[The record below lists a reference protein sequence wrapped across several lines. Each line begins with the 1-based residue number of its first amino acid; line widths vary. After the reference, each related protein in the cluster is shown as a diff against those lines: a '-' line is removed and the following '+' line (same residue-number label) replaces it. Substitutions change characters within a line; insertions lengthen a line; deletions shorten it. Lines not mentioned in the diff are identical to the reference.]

1 MSRFVP
7 TRALPFGH
15 LMTIAS
21 ALSEHVRRRPK
32 LPELRRRFR
41 TDDETEVLGVCS
53 WHDDTPRATVIVLH
67 GLTGDG
73 DASYIVNTAHK
84 LFARGFDV
92 VRLNARNCGGTESWT
107 PTLYHT
113 GLTEDL
119 AAVVD
124 TLVAEGRGPLHAI
137 GFSMG
142 GNVVLKYAGER
153 GAASHLERVVAVSP
167 PVEIALASAAIDR
180 GFLNGIYQ
188 RAFLDS
194 LADLV
199 RRKAKLFPGRYDVA
213 GLKGATSLRIFD
225 DRYIAPC
232 FGFADADDY
241 YFRASAGRHLEG
253 IRAETLVLHAR
264 DDSFVP
270 AAPLEEW
277 RRWAPDHVHIEITER
292 GGHVGFVA
300 RRAARV
306 GDPDAFWAEN
316 RAVDWVSGQA
326 GQLLGT

>member
-1 MSRFVP
+1 MNLPSFVP

-15 LMTIAS
+15 LMTIAG
-21 ALSEHVRRRPK
+21 ALSEHVRRRPS
-32 LPELRRRFR
+32 LPEERRRFV
-41 TDDETEVLGVCS
+41 TDAETSVLGVCS
-53 WHDDTPRATVIVLH
+53 WHGDSRPTVIVLH
-67 GLTGDG
+67 GLTGDA

-92 VRLNARNCGGTESWT
+92 VRLNARNCGGTEAWT

-113 GLTEDL
+113 GLTDDL
-119 AAVVD
+119 AAVIA
-124 TLVAEGRGPLHAI
+124 TLSEEGRGPLFAI

-153 GAASHLERVVAVSP
+153 GADSGLSRVVAVSP

-194 LADLV
+194 LEAMV
-199 RRKAKLFPGRYDVA
+199 RRKAKLFPGRYDVG
-213 GLKGATSLRIFD
+213 GLRGAKTLRIFD

-253 IRAETLVLHAR
+253 IRAETLVLHSK

-270 AAPLEEW
+270 AAPLLEW
-277 RRWAPDHVHIEITER
+277 QRWAPEHVRIEVTER

-300 RRAARV
+300 GRASRR
-306 GDPDAFWAEN
+306 GDPDPFWAEN
-316 RAVDWVSGQA
+316 RAVDFITAVA
-326 GQLLGT
+326 